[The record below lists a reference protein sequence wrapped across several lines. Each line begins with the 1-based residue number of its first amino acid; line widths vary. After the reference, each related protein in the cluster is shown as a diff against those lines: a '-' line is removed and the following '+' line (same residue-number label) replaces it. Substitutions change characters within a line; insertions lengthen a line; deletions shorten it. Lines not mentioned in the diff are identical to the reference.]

1 MPLSRCL
8 CLLVTETY
16 RTPSKSKPSD
26 WSCRNPANKWNET
39 WRGRFEFQPWCCPLP
54 RLLPHQPC
62 MQVTI
67 TNQSAKYTNNQKLC
81 DTNTDANTNTDTN
94 TAWSRT
100 LYSNNTNYQK
110 LPDLSLE
117 LRSQVAIRKGEEIST
132 RCVRPTLCTSSV
144 THHITSCQV
153 TNQKIA
159 CLPDSNLNPST
170 NPRYV
175 SSTVGN
181 FRRRRDIAKYWFFKW
196 ALQWLH
202 QSQLGVVLQ
211 FQIHIF
217 SAVSAPGA
225 VTPPSWAPT
234 CKMDQL

>member
-1 MPLSRCL
+1 MEWNLKREVWVPALVLSSTPLTASSTMHAGDHYQPVCL
-8 CLLVTETY
+8 IHKY
-16 RTPSKSKPSD
+16 
-26 WSCRNPANKWNET
+26 
-39 WRGRFEFQPWCCPLP
+39 
-54 RLLPHQPC
+54 
-62 MQVTI
+62 
-67 TNQSAKYTNNQKLC
+67 TNTNNQKLC

-132 RCVRPTLCTSSV
+132 RCVRPKFCTSSV
-144 THHITSCQV
+144 TRHITSCQV

-159 CLPDSNLNPST
+159 RLSGSNFNPST

-196 ALQWLH
+196 ALQWLDRIK
-202 QSQLGVVLQ
+202 S
-211 FQIHIF
+211 
-217 SAVSAPGA
+217 
-225 VTPPSWAPT
+225 T
-234 CKMDQL
+234 